1 MTFTVRQ
8 FEPPAMSPLTGD
20 YARDMQILIEDRRR
34 LNVAISEWIAGLED
48 KDAIRLDQAQIT
60 APSGIIFPSGTLS
73 DYVPPTA
80 WTPAFT
86 CATPGDLSVAYSNRH
101 GRRWKIGSMV
111 VAEFGFT
118 LTTFTHTTASGNV
131 AITGLTDASAN
142 ETDYRA
148 TGSVWWAGI
157 TKAGYTNV
165 VPFMFNND
173 ANLYLIGSGSGVAV
187 SQITMADMPTGGAPQ
202 IRGSIVYHV

>member
-1 MTFTVRQ
+1 MSVVVTRACVSARA
-8 FEPPAMSPLTGD
+8 FENSTRVAFPNPW
-20 YARDMQILIEDRRR
+20 
-34 LNVAISEWIAGLED
+34 AISPDNAYPRYTSAIVAGAGIA
-48 KDAIRLDQAQIT
+48 
-60 APSGIIFPSGTLS
+60 FPSGTMA
-73 DYVPPTA
+73 DYVLPTA

-86 CATPGDLSVAYSNRH
+86 CVTPGDLSVAYSNRH

-118 LTTFTHTTASGNV
+118 LSTFTHTTASGNV
-131 AITGLTDASAN
+131 AITGLADVAAN

-148 TGSVWWAGI
+148 TGSVWWGGI

-173 ANLYLIGSGSGVAV
+173 ASIYLIGSGSGVGA
-187 SQITMADMPTGGAPQ
+187 SQITMADMPSGGTPQ
-202 IRGSIVYHV
+202 IRGSIIYHV